1 MLSDVFLPL
10 LTAFLSVCPTF
21 SSPLSLFLQRNVF
34 IECSTQLPEL
44 RARPG
49 VEGVI
54 CKTTPVLGTH
64 AVFNQQFIFTPLISM
79 DGFLTID
86 VKEKPTFEEG
96 FSLGKIKILLST
108 LKNSELVVVPIAN
121 KKSEKIFVTYVAE
134 IFPL

>member
-1 MLSDVFLPL
+1 
-10 LTAFLSVCPTF
+10 
-21 SSPLSLFLQRNVF
+21 
-34 IECSTQLPEL
+34 
-44 RARPG
+44 
-49 VEGVI
+49 
-54 CKTTPVLGTH
+54 
-64 AVFNQQFIFTPLISM
+64 M